1 MLHDPNPMTRIGV
14 ISNARSRRNR
24 TSMREF
30 YALLQDH
37 PQVKHLAFH
46 EISDLSECLREMA
59 AAQVTNLVISGGD
72 GTVQA
77 TVSQLINDNP
87 FQQAPKLS
95 LLSGGMTNVIASDVG
110 SRGLPA
116 ASLKRLVERIEAGE
130 AGECLERPVL
140 TLDLGD
146 DGPRIHGFVF
156 GAIGFYQGTML
167 SRRDIHGLGAQQGF
181 AARIGVLWSALRV
194 LWHGPGPRS
203 GFQGE
208 RIVAGIDNEP
218 PAPQDLFVIVSTTLE
233 RLIPGVM
240 PFWGEGS
247 GRMKLTTVANP
258 PKRLARALWPAMR
271 GRPRPWMRDHGYISR
286 RVESLSLAI
295 GSPVVLDGEVFE
307 TDGGPGIR
315 LSVGPTIAFHR
326 Y

>member
-1 MLHDPNPMTRIGV
+1 MSRIGV

-24 TSMREF
+24 TSMRDV

-37 PQVKHLAFH
+37 PQVKHLSFH

-87 FQQAPKLS
+87 FQHLPKLS
-95 LLSGGMTNVIASDVG
+95 LLSGGMTNVIAGDVG
-110 SRGLPA
+110 AKGLPT
-116 ASLKRLVERIEAGE
+116 ASLRRLVERIEAGDE
-130 AGECLERPVL
+130 GERLERPVL

-146 DGPRIHGFVF
+146 DGPQIHGFVF
-156 GAIGFYQGTML
+156 GAIGFYQGTLL

-194 LWHGPGPRS
+194 LWYGPGKRS
-203 GFQGE
+203 GFEGE
-208 RIVAGIDNEP
+208 RVTASIDNEP
-218 PAPQDLFVIVSTTLE
+218 AAAQDLFLILSTTLNQ
-233 RLIPGVM
+233 LLPGIK
-240 PFWGEGS
+240 PFWGQGS

-258 PKRLARALWPAMR
+258 PRRLVRALWPALR
-271 GRPRPWMRDHGYISR
+271 GKPRRWMADMGYLSR
-286 RVESLSLAI
+286 CAESLDLGI
-295 GSPVVLDGEVFE
+295 ESPVVLDGEVFE
-307 TDGGPGIR
+307 TDGGSGVR
-315 LSVGPTIAFHR
+315 LSVGPSIAFYR